1 MTDDDRDRGAYSPSG
16 QHPPSFDPRRNGYG
30 GGGRPPM
37 TLLISAGILLVLV
50 IVLIVF
56 YSRGVRHPDQPPMV
70 GSSLGEIVQPPPAS
84 AAPAPD
90 QAAGLQIYKA
100 EEEPLE
106 SNAPVTLAPA
116 PEQPLPRAAQP
127 SPPPKPAPT
136 AAPTPAPAPS
146 PGPVSAQLRTTP
158 APAPTR
164 APTPAPAHA
173 STPTSAASSGG
184 AVVQIGALSSPA
196 LADKAWNDVAK
207 LMPGDMVGRTKR
219 VEPVASGGATLYRAY
234 VGGFASKAEAT
245 AFCDRLKA
253 QGKGCLV
260 K

>member
-30 GGGRPPM
+30 GAGRPPL
-37 TLLISAGILLVLV
+37 TLLISAGILLLLV
-50 IVLIVF
+50 IVLIAF

-84 AAPAPD
+84 STPPPD
-90 QAAGLQIYKA
+90 EAAGLQIYKA

-106 SNAPVTLAPA
+106 SSAPVTLAPA
-116 PEQPLPRAAQP
+116 PEQPLPRATQP
-127 SPPPKPAPT
+127 APTPKPAPT

-158 APAPTR
+158 VPAPTR
-164 APTPAPAHA
+164 VPTPAP
-173 STPTSAASSGG
+173 AASSGG

-207 LMPGDMVGRTKR
+207 LLPGDMVGRTKR
-219 VEPVASGGATLYRAY
+219 VEPVASNGATLYRAY
-234 VGGFASKAEAT
+234 VGGFGSKAEAT
-245 AFCDRLKA
+245 AFCGRLKA
-253 QGKGCLV
+253 QGKGCIV

>member
-16 QHPPSFDPRRNGYG
+16 QHPPSFDPRKNGYG
-30 GGGRPPM
+30 GAGRPPL

-56 YSRGVRHPDQPPMV
+56 YSRGVRAPDQPPMV

-84 AAPAPD
+84 ANPAPD
-90 QAAGLQIYKA
+90 EAAGLQIYKA
-100 EEEPLE
+100 EEEPLD

-116 PEQPLPRAAQP
+116 PEQPLPRGASSA
-127 SPPPKPAPT
+127 PPA
-136 AAPTPAPAPS
+136 PAPAPS
-146 PGPVSAQLRTTP
+146 PAPSLGPISAPLRTTP
-158 APAPTR
+158 APTPTR
-164 APTPAPAHA
+164 APTPAPVA
-173 STPTSAASSGG
+173 SGSGPV
-184 AVVQIGALSSPA
+184 AQIGALSSPA

-207 LMPGDMVGRTKR
+207 LLPGDMVGRTKR

-234 VGGFASKAEAT
+234 VGGFTSKAEAA
-245 AFCDRLKA
+245 AFCGRLKA